1 MGSLDSRNHLCR
13 WVSDINYTKEKALEM
28 HQSSDETRALR
39 EKIFEYVRTRMDYDP
54 IPLDYPKTEQQL
66 LAEAGLTLSE
76 AGLGGEEALKL
87 FEEVLAPATISTD
100 HPGFV
105 SFIPNAPTEAAS
117 LFDLVVSAS
126 SIYGGSWME
135 GAGAV
140 FAENQVLSWF
150 ASEVGLPEGSGG
162 VFVQGGTIGNLSALV
177 AARQFHKQKLRDS
190 GVTFSGKFS
199 FIASKEA
206 HSSLKAAAKVMDVE
220 IVLAEPGQE
229 GRLSANAV
237 KAALSAQP
245 DHSVFAI
252 VATGGTTNFGIVD
265 DLRGIGKIA
274 KEKDVWF
281 HIDGAYGLAGVL
293 SPKYKQ
299 LFDGSELAD
308 SFIVDP
314 HKWLFAPYDACAL
327 VYKNP
332 ELARAAHTQH
342 GEYLETL
349 TESGLWNPADYSFGL
364 TRRTR
369 GLPLW
374 FSLVTHGIAK
384 YREAI
389 EYNIDVAHEIADVI
403 RSMDHV
409 ELVREPE
416 LSVVVF
422 ERKGWDIDQYNT
434 WSDKLLRDEIG
445 FVVPS
450 SHKGKPNTRF
460 AIVNPL
466 TSVKLLTQ
474 ILESMK

>member
-1 MGSLDSRNHLCR
+1 
-13 WVSDINYTKEKALEM
+13 M
-28 HQSSDETRALR
+28 HQSSDETKALR

-54 IPLDYPKTEQQL
+54 VPLDYPKTEQQL
-66 LAEAGLTLSE
+66 FEEAGLTLTE

-87 FEEVLAPATISTD
+87 YEEVLAPATISTD

-105 SFIPNAPTEAAS
+105 SFIPNAATEAAS

-126 SIYGGSWME
+126 SIYGGSWVE

-177 AARQFHKQKLRDS
+177 TARQYHKQRLEDS
-190 GVTFSGKFS
+190 GITYSGKFS

-220 IVLAEPGQE
+220 IVLAEPSQE
-229 GRLSANAV
+229 GRLSADAV

-245 DHSVFAI
+245 NNSVFAI

-265 DLRGIGKIA
+265 ELRGIGEIA
-274 KEKDVWF
+274 RENGVWF

-332 ELARAAHTQH
+332 EMARAAHTQH

-422 ERKGWDIDQYNT
+422 ERKGWNIDQYNT

>member
-1 MGSLDSRNHLCR
+1 
-13 WVSDINYTKEKALEM
+13 M
-28 HQSSDETRALR
+28 HQSSDESRKLR

-54 IPLDYPKTEQQL
+54 IPLDSPKSEQEL
-66 LAEAGLTLSE
+66 FAAAGLTLTE
-76 AGLGGEEALKL
+76 EGLGGAEALKV

-105 SFIPNAPTEAAS
+105 SFIPNAATEASS

-150 ASEVGLPEGSGG
+150 ASEVGLPTGSGG
-162 VFVQGGTIGNLSALV
+162 AFVQGGTIGNLSALV
-177 AARQFHKQKLRDS
+177 TARAAHRTKLESS
-190 GVTFSGKFS
+190 GIEHHGRLAFV
-199 FIASKEA
+199 ASKEA
-206 HSSLKAAAKVMDVE
+206 HSSLKAAAKVMDVD
-220 IVLAEPGQE
+220 IILADCSAD
-229 GRLSANAV
+229 GRLSTEEV
-237 KAALSAQP
+237 KKVIEAAP
-245 DHSVFAI
+245 EHSVFAI

-265 DLRGIGKIA
+265 DLRGIGNLANSLNI
-274 KEKDVWF
+274 WF

-293 SPKYKQ
+293 SKKYRH
-299 LFDGSELAD
+299 LFDGSEMAD

-327 VYKNP
+327 VYRNP
-332 ELARAAHTQH
+332 QLARAAHTQH

-349 TESGLWNPADYSFGL
+349 NESGLWNPSDYSFGL

-374 FSLVTHGIAK
+374 FSLATHGVAK

-389 EYNIDVAHEIADVI
+389 EYNIDVAHEVAELI

-409 ELVREPE
+409 ELVRDPE

-422 ERKGWDIDQYNT
+422 QRKGWDLADYNV
-434 WSDKLLRDEIG
+434 WSKKLLKDEIG

-450 SHKGKPNTRF
+450 SHNGKPNTRF

-466 TSVKLLTQ
+466 TSVELLTQ
-474 ILESMK
+474 ILESMR

>member
-1 MGSLDSRNHLCR
+1 
-13 WVSDINYTKEKALEM
+13 M
-28 HQSSDETRALR
+28 HQNSDETRALR

-54 IPLDYPKTEQQL
+54 IPLDYPKSEQEL
-66 LAEAGLTLSE
+66 FAAAGLTLSE
-76 AGLGGEEALKL
+76 HGMGGDKALRL

-117 LFDLVVSAS
+117 IFDLVVSAS
-126 SIYGGSWME
+126 SLYGGSWLE
-135 GAGAV
+135 GAGAI
-140 FAENQVLSWF
+140 FAENQVLTWF
-150 ASEVGLPEGSGG
+150 ASEVGLPKGSGG
-162 VFVQGGTIGNLSALV
+162 SFVQGGTIGNLSALV
-177 AARQFHKQKLRDS
+177 TARQSHREKLKAS
-190 GVTFSGKFS
+190 GAQIPGRLS
-199 FIASKEA
+199 FVASKEA

-220 IVLAEPGQE
+220 IVLAEPSAD
-229 GRLSANAV
+229 GRLSAKAV
-237 KAALSAQP
+237 SDALAGQTVN
-245 DHSVFAI
+245 SVFAI

-265 DLRGIGKIA
+265 DLRGIGQLA
-274 KEKDVWF
+274 KDKDLWF
-281 HIDGAYGLAGVL
+281 HIDGAYGLAGIL
-293 SPKYKQ
+293 SPKYRH

-327 VYKNP
+327 VYRNP
-332 ELARAAHTQH
+332 EIARATHTQH

-349 TESGLWNPADYSFGL
+349 TESGLWNPSDYSFGL

-374 FSLVTHGIAK
+374 FSLATHGVAK

-389 EYNIDVAHEIADVI
+389 EYNIDVAHEIAEVI

-422 ERKGWDIDQYNT
+422 ERKGWDLEQYNA
-434 WSDKLLRDEIG
+434 WSDKLLKDEIG

>member
-1 MGSLDSRNHLCR
+1 
-13 WVSDINYTKEKALEM
+13 M
-28 HQSSDETRALR
+28 HQGSDESRALR
-39 EKIFEYVRTRMDYDP
+39 EKIFDYVRVRMDYDP
-54 IPLDYPKTEQQL
+54 IPLDYPKSKEEL
-66 LAEAGLTLSE
+66 FAEAGLTLTE
-76 AGLGGEEALKL
+76 KGLGGDQALKL
-87 FEEVLAPATISTD
+87 FETVLAPSTISTD

-105 SFIPNAPTEAAS
+105 SFIPNAPTEVAS

-126 SIYGGSWME
+126 SMYGGSWLE

-140 FAENQVLSWF
+140 FAENQVLEWF
-150 ASEVGLPEGSGG
+150 ASEVGLPKGSGG
-162 VFVQGGTIGNLSALV
+162 SFVQGGTIGNLSAL
-177 AARQFHKQKLRDS
+177 ATARQAHRDKLQQAGIDFQGRL
-190 GVTFSGKFS
+190 S

-206 HSSLKAAAKVMDVE
+206 HSSLKAAAKMMDVD
-220 IVLAEPGQE
+220 IVLAEPAADGTL
-229 GRLSANAV
+229 GATAV
-237 KAALSAQP
+237 KEAYEAAAK
-245 DHSVFAI
+245 DSVFAI
-252 VATGGTTNFGIVD
+252 VATSGTTNFGIVD
-265 DLRGIGKIA
+265 DLRGIGEFA
-274 KEKDVWF
+274 GSSNTWF
-281 HIDGAYGLAGVL
+281 HIDGAYGLAGIL
-293 SPKYKQ
+293 SPKYKH

-332 ELARAAHTQH
+332 DIARATHTQR

-349 TESGLWNPADYSFGL
+349 NDSGLWNPSDYAFGL

-374 FSLVTHGIAK
+374 FSLATHGIEK
-384 YREAI
+384 YRKAI
-389 EYNIDVAHEIADVI
+389 ENNIDVAHKIAEVI

-422 ERKGWDIDQYNT
+422 ERKGWELSDYNA

-450 SHKGKPNTRF
+450 SHNGKPNTRF

-466 TSVKLLTQ
+466 TSVALLTE

>member
-1 MGSLDSRNHLCR
+1 
-13 WVSDINYTKEKALEM
+13 M

-54 IPLDYPKTEQQL
+54 IPLDYPKPEQELFAQ
-66 LAEAGLTLSE
+66 AGLTLSE
-76 AGLGGEEALKL
+76 EGMGGDNALRL
-87 FEEVLAPATISTD
+87 YEEVLAPATISTD

-105 SFIPNAPTEAAS
+105 SFIPNAATEAAS
-117 LFDLVVSAS
+117 LFDLVVSTS
-126 SIYGGSWME
+126 SIYGGSWLE
-135 GAGAV
+135 GAGAI
-140 FAENQVLSWF
+140 FAENQVLTWF
-150 ASEVGLPEGSGG
+150 ASEVGLPKGAGG
-162 VFVQGGTIGNLSALV
+162 AFVQGGTIGNLSALV
-177 AARQFHKQKLRDS
+177 TARQSHRQRLIDL
-190 GVTFSGKFS
+190 GINYSGKLS

-220 IVLAEPGQE
+220 IVLAEPGPD
-229 GRLSANAV
+229 GRLTAAAV
-237 KAALSAQP
+237 KDVLSTQP
-245 DHSVFAI
+245 ENSVFAI

-265 DLRGIGKIA
+265 DLRGIGEVA
-274 KEKDVWF
+274 KAHGLWF

-293 SPKYKQ
+293 SPKYKH

-327 VYKNP
+327 VYRKP
-332 ELARAAHTQH
+332 EIARATHTQH
-342 GEYLETL
+342 GEYLATL
-349 TESGLWNPADYSFGL
+349 TESGLWNPSDYSFGL

-374 FSLVTHGIAK
+374 FSLATHGVAK

-389 EYNIDVAHEIADVI
+389 EYNIDVAHEIAEVI

-422 ERKGWDIDQYNT
+422 ERKGWDIDQYNA

-460 AIVNPL
+460 AVVNPL

>member
-1 MGSLDSRNHLCR
+1 
-13 WVSDINYTKEKALEM
+13 M
-28 HQSSDETRALR
+28 HKNSDETRALR
-39 EKIFEYVRTRMDYDP
+39 ERIFDYVRTRMDYDP
-54 IPLDYPKTEQQL
+54 IPLDYPKSEQEL
-66 LAEAGLTLSE
+66 FSEAGLTLSE
-76 AGLGGEEALKL
+76 EGLGGERALKL

-105 SFIPNAPTEAAS
+105 SFIPNAATEAAS

-140 FAENQVLSWF
+140 FAENQVLTWF
-150 ASEVGLPEGSGG
+150 AAEVGLPAGSGG
-162 VFVQGGTIGNLSALV
+162 LFVQGGTIGNLSALV
-177 AARQFHKQKLRDS
+177 TARQAHREKLDAA
-190 GVTFSGKFS
+190 GIKVSGKLS
-199 FIASKEA
+199 FIASQEA
-206 HSSLKAAAKVMDVE
+206 HSSLKAAAKVMDVD
-220 IVLAEPGQE
+220 IVLAEPTND
-229 GRLSANAV
+229 GRLSATAV
-237 KAALSAQP
+237 SDALSRQP
-245 DHSVFAI
+245 ENSVFAI

-265 DLRGIGKIA
+265 DLRGIGEFA
-274 KEKDVWF
+274 KEQGLWF

-293 SPKYKQ
+293 SRKYKY

-327 VYKNP
+327 VYRNP
-332 ELARAAHTQH
+332 EIARATHTQH

-349 TESGLWNPADYSFGL
+349 TESGLWNPSDYSFGL

-374 FSLVTHGIAK
+374 FSLATHGVAK

-389 EYNIDVAHEIADVI
+389 EYNIDVAHQIAEVI
-403 RSMDHV
+403 RSMEHV
-409 ELVREPE
+409 ELVRDPE

-422 ERKGWDIDQYNT
+422 ERKGWGIEQYNT
-434 WSDKLLRDEIG
+434 WSDKLLKDEIG

-466 TSVKLLTQ
+466 TSVELLTQ

>member
-1 MGSLDSRNHLCR
+1 
-13 WVSDINYTKEKALEM
+13 M
-28 HQSSDETRALR
+28 HQSRDETRALR

-54 IPLDYPKTEQQL
+54 IPLDYPKSEQELFEQ
-66 LAEAGLTLSE
+66 AGLTLTE
-76 AGLGGEEALKL
+76 AGLGGEKALSL
-87 FEEVLAPATISTD
+87 FEDVLAPATISTD

-105 SFIPNAPTEAAS
+105 SFIPNAATEAAS

-140 FAENQVLSWF
+140 FAENQVLTWL
-150 ASEVGLPEGSGG
+150 AKEVGLPKGSGG

-177 AARQFHKQKLRDS
+177 AARQSHKQRLADLGISYS
-190 GVTFSGKFS
+190 GRFS

-206 HSSLKAAAKVMDVE
+206 HSCLKAAAQVMDVD
-220 IVLAEPGQE
+220 IVLADPGQD
-229 GRLSANAV
+229 GRLTAEAV
-237 KAALSAQP
+237 QDALSAQP
-245 DHSVFAI
+245 DNSVFAI
-252 VATGGTTNFGIVD
+252 VATAGTTNFGIVD
-265 DLRGIGKIA
+265 DLRGVGELAQSEGI
-274 KEKDVWF
+274 WF
-281 HIDGAYGLAGVL
+281 HIDGAYGLAGAL
-293 SPKYKQ
+293 SHKYRH
-299 LFDGSELAD
+299 LFDGSDLAD

-314 HKWLFAPYDACAL
+314 HKWLFAPFDVCAL
-327 VYKNP
+327 VYRNP
-332 ELARAAHTQH
+332 EIARATHTQH
-342 GEYLETL
+342 GEYLDAL
-349 TESGLWNPADYSFGL
+349 TESGLWNPTDYSFGL

-374 FSLVTHGIAK
+374 FSLATHGIGK

-389 EYNIDVAHEIADVI
+389 EHNIDVAHEIAEAI

-422 ERKGWDIDQYNT
+422 ERKGWGIDQYNA

>member
-1 MGSLDSRNHLCR
+1 
-13 WVSDINYTKEKALEM
+13 M
-28 HQSSDETRALR
+28 HKSTEESKALR
-39 EKIFEYVRTRMDYDP
+39 EKIFEYVRVRMDYDP
-54 IPLDYPKTEQQL
+54 IPLDYPKTEQEL
-66 LAEAGLTLSE
+66 VAEAGLTITE
-76 AGLGGEEALKL
+76 NGLGGNQALKL

-105 SFIPNAPTEAAS
+105 SFIPNAATEASS

-126 SIYGGSWME
+126 SMYGGSWME

-140 FAENQVLSWF
+140 FAENQVLEWF
-150 ASEVGLPEGSGG
+150 ASEVGLPKGSGG
-162 VFVQGGTIGNLSALV
+162 AFVQGGTIGNLSAL
-177 AARQFHKQKLRDS
+177 ATARQAHRDKLS
-190 GVTFSGKFS
+190 QTGVQFEGRLA

-206 HSSLKAAAKVMDVE
+206 HSSLKAAAKMMDVD
-220 IVLAEPGQE
+220 ILLAEPE
-229 GRLSANAV
+229 ADGRLKASAV
-237 KAALSAQP
+237 KAAYEIATE
-245 DHSVFAI
+245 HSVFAV

-265 DLRGIGKIA
+265 DLRGVGEFA
-274 KEKDVWF
+274 KSVNIWF

-293 SPKYKQ
+293 SKKYQ
-299 LFDGSELAD
+299 HLFDGSELAD

-327 VYKNP
+327 VYRNP
-332 ELARAAHTQH
+332 AIAKATHTQQ
-342 GEYLETL
+342 GEYLEAL
-349 TESGLWNPADYSFGL
+349 TESGLWNPSDYSFGL

-374 FSLVTHGIAK
+374 FSLATHGIQK
-384 YREAI
+384 YRDAI
-389 EYNIDVAHEIADVI
+389 ELNIDVAHEVAAVI
-403 RSMDHV
+403 KTMDHV

-422 ERKGWDIDQYNT
+422 ERKGWELADYNA

-445 FVVPS
+445 FVIAS

-466 TSVKLLTQ
+466 TSVELLTE

>member
-1 MGSLDSRNHLCR
+1 
-13 WVSDINYTKEKALEM
+13 M
-28 HQSSDETRALR
+28 HRSTDESKALR
-39 EKIFEYVRTRMDYDP
+39 EKIFEYVRVRMDYDP
-54 IPLDYPKTEQQL
+54 IPLDYPKSETEL
-66 LAEAGLTLSE
+66 FAEAGLTLTE
-76 AGLGGEEALKL
+76 KGLGGDQALKL

-105 SFIPNAPTEAAS
+105 SFIPNAATEAAS

-126 SIYGGSWME
+126 SIYGGSWLE

-140 FAENQVLSWF
+140 FAENQVLEWF
-150 ASEVGLPEGSGG
+150 ASEVGLPKGSGG
-162 VFVQGGTIGNLSALV
+162 AFVQGGTIGNLSAL
-177 AARQFHKQKLRDS
+177 ATARATHRMKLQQAGINFQGRL
-190 GVTFSGKFS
+190 S

-206 HSSLKAAAKVMDVE
+206 HSSLKAAAKMMDVD
-220 IVLAEPGQE
+220 ILLAEPE
-229 GRLSANAV
+229 IDGRLKAAAV
-237 KAALSAQP
+237 KSVYDGA
-245 DHSVFAI
+245 DTNSVFAV

-265 DLRGIGKIA
+265 DLRGIGEFAGSEDI
-274 KEKDVWF
+274 WF

-293 SPKYKQ
+293 SPKYKH

-327 VYKNP
+327 IYKNP
-332 ELARAAHTQH
+332 SLARDTHTQH
-342 GEYLETL
+342 GEYLEAL
-349 TESGLWNPADYSFGL
+349 NDSGLWNPADYAFGL

-374 FSLVTHGIAK
+374 FSLATHGIQK

-389 EYNIDVAHEIADVI
+389 EHNIDVAHEIAAVI
-403 RSMDHV
+403 KTMDHV

-422 ERKGWDIDQYNT
+422 ERKGWELADYNA
-434 WSDKLLRDEIG
+434 WSDKLLKDEIG

-466 TSVKLLTQ
+466 TSVVLLTQ